1 MSGIKHPYR
10 RIAENTWTI
19 SEFRLSSMYIL
30 SGTQRTLL
38 IDTGFGIGNF
48 MEELRQLTDLPVTAA
63 VTHGHID
70 HAGGAGF
77 FEEVFVSPEDLKLIS
92 DTVSTADRRNSIR
105 HNTARRGLELTFDPD
120 ENVKDWKHQPEWK
133 PLHDNDVIDLG
144 DRPVRV
150 ITIPGHT
157 RGSLAFL
164 DEKNRLLFSGDGCT
178 PNLLLAK
185 PLGLNEQFDPDTENA
200 LSKYGTS
207 VKTFLDSLWKLKT
220 FSGQFDLNYIGHLD
234 DFEQQ
239 PQTND
244 LLDDLIRCCEKIIA
258 KGIPEDQH
266 PKKPAAEICGSA
278 KITYLP
284 SGILE

>member
-1 MSGIKHPYR
+1 MSELKQPYR
-10 RIAENTWTI
+10 QIANNTWMI

-30 SGTQRTLL
+30 SGTEHTLL
-38 IDTGFGIGNF
+38 IDTGFGIGNVT
-48 MEELRQLTDLPVTAA
+48 EEIRHLTDLPITAA

-77 FEEVFVSPEDLKLIS
+77 FKEVFVCPEDLQLIS

-120 ENVKDWKHQPEWK
+120 KNVRDWEHQPEWK
-133 PLHDNDVIDLG
+133 TLHDNDVIDLG

-185 PLGLNEQFDPDTENA
+185 PLGPNEQFDPDTENA

-207 VKTFLDSLWKLKT
+207 VKTYMDSLWKLKT
-220 FSGQFDLNYIGHLD
+220 FSDQFDRIFIGHSD
-234 DFEQQ
+234 DFGQQ
-239 PQTND
+239 PQSNS
-244 LLDDLIRCCEKIIA
+244 LIDDLIRCCEIIIA
-258 KGIPEDQH
+258 KGIHEDQH

-284 SGILE
+284 SGII